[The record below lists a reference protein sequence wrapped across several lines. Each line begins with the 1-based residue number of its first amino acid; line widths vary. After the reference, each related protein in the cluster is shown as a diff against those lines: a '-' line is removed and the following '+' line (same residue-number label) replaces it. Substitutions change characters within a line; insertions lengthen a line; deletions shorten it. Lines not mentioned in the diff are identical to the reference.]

1 MLIKLVIWAG
11 MYERENS
18 SCTRLSLARTFPA
31 CKQALLIRAA
41 RRAFLPPQE
50 DFRRDEERFAGVQVP
65 LNLLNHGRPLTNSR
79 CLRDYTFPR
88 VKKKY

>member
-1 MLIKLVIWAG
+1 MSVKIV
-11 MYERENS
+11 
-18 SCTRLSLARTFPA
+18 LARGSLSCA
-31 CKQALLIRAA
+31 QALLIRAA

>member
-31 CKQALLIRAA
+31 CKQALLI
-41 RRAFLPPQE
+41 RAFLPPQE